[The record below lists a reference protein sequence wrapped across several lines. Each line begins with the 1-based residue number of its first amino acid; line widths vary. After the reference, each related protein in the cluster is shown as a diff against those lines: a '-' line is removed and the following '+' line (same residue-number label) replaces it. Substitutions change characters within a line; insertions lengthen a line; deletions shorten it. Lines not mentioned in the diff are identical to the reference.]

1 VANGIPVVLMGLGE
15 IGQAIARAAFLR
27 SDLDVVGAVDPSPS
41 LAGRSLAQVLGGAAP
56 EVRIARDLAAAS
68 PPPGAVV
75 LHATRSLLADALPEI
90 EAAVRAGLH
99 VVSTCEE
106 LADPSVDHEEEG
118 TALDRLCEEH
128 GVAVVATGVNPGFV
142 LDRLP
147 ALLAQS
153 TGAVRHVLGVRV
165 VDLAARRAALRRKMG
180 VGLTEDAFQA
190 AHDRGELGH
199 VGLRQS
205 ASLVAQSCFE
215 ADAYEIEEDDI
226 VALVAD
232 EERRGE
238 VPLQPGEIAG
248 VQQVARAFAD
258 GREIVRLELTL
269 QVGAE
274 DPRDEIVIDATPP
287 LRVLVPGGVP
297 GDLATANAVV
307 NAVHALVERQGL
319 LTVLD
324 LPAGR

>member
-1 VANGIPVVLMGLGE
+1 
-15 IGQAIARAAFLR
+15 
-27 SDLDVVGAVDPSPS
+27 
-41 LAGRSLAQVLGGAAP
+41 
-56 EVRIARDLAAAS
+56 
-68 PPPGAVV
+68 
-75 LHATRSLLADALPEI
+75 
-90 EAAVRAGLH
+90 
-99 VVSTCEE
+99 
-106 LADPSVDHEEEG
+106 
-118 TALDRLCEEH
+118 
-128 GVAVVATGVNPGFV
+128 
-142 LDRLP
+142 
-147 ALLAQS
+147 
-153 TGAVRHVLGVRV
+153 
-165 VDLAARRAALRRKMG
+165 MG
-180 VGLTEDAFQA
+180 VGLTEDAVQA

-287 LRVLVPGGVP
+287 LRVLVPGGVA